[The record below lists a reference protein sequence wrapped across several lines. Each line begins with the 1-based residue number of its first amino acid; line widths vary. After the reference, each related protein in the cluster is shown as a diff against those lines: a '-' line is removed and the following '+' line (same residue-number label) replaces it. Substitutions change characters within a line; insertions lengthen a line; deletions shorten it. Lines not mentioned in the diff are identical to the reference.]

1 MSLAP
6 KLDRA
11 RQDLEHWQKIA
22 EDPKLS
28 PAEAHMARGLVRSY
42 QAAVAY
48 VDVDRYRLDGA
59 YYCPSHAF
67 LSERN

>member
-1 MSLAP
+1 MSLAL

-28 PAEAHMARGLVRSY
+28 PAETHMARGLVRSY
-42 QAAVAY
+42 QAAV
-48 VDVDRYRLDGA
+48 VWDVDRYRLDGA